1 MFILDDIILAPIKGV
16 YSLVKI
22 IHDQMEEELYDPDKI
37 QQELMQLQLQFE
49 MDQIDEETYDE
60 QEAALLEMLVE
71 SKRRAKS
78 AAENG

>member
-1 MFILDDIILAPIKGV
+1 MFIIDDIIMAPIKGI
-16 YSLVKI
+16 YSLVRV

-49 MDQIDEETYDE
+49 MDQIDEETYDA
-60 QEAALLEMLVE
+60 QEEALLERLSE

-78 AAENG
+78 ARENG